1 MQRILFFPW
10 LPSLYNAERRRLDST
25 PLDTP
30 KTLAII
36 AGNGVY
42 PQAMARAA
50 RAAGVA
56 RLAVAAFQNETD
68 PALVPLVDE
77 IEWMRVGQLGKML
90 GFLQKSGATH
100 AVMSGQIH
108 PKNLFDLRPD
118 IKALL
123 VLARLKRRNAE
134 SIFGAIAEEMKAIG
148 VELLPATVYMEQ
160 HLAPAGRIAGPKLK
174 PRDEDDLRYGFQI
187 AKESSK
193 LDIGQTVV
201 VKNGTV
207 LAVEAFE
214 GTNAAIKRGG
224 ELGRKD
230 ALMIKVS
237 KPNQDFRFDVPV
249 IGPLTLEAARDAR
262 LRAIGVEAG
271 KTLLLEKEK
280 LTALADEHRI
290 TIFGLGD
297 QSLEPKEF

>member
-1 MQRILFFPW
+1 M
-10 LPSLYNAERRRLDST
+10 
-25 PLDTP
+25 DTP

-50 RAAGVA
+50 RAAGIG
-56 RLAVAAFQNETD
+56 RLVVAAFQNETD
-68 PALVPLVDE
+68 PALAPVVDE

-90 GFLQKSGATH
+90 GFLQKTGASH

-108 PKNLFDLRPD
+108 PRNLFDLRPD
-118 IKALL
+118 IKALV
-123 VLARLKRRNAE
+123 VLARLPRRNAE
-134 SIFGAIAEEMKAIG
+134 SIFGAIADEMKAIG
-148 VELLPATVYMEQ
+148 VELLPATTYMEE
-160 HLAPAGRIAGPKLK
+160 HLAPVGLIAGPKLK

-187 AKESSK
+187 AKESSR

-230 ALMIKVS
+230 AKMIKVS

-271 KTLLLEKEK
+271 KTLLLEREK
-280 LTALADEHRI
+280 LTALAGEYRVSV
-290 TIFGLGD
+290 FGLAGQTKD
-297 QSLEPKEF
+297 RAD